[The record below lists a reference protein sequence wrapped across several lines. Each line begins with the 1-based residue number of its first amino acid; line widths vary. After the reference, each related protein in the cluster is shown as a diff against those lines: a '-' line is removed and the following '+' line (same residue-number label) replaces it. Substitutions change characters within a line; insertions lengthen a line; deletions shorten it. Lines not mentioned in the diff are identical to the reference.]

1 MKSVKRILTCVASFG
16 FLYAADTPWHIGIP
30 HIGVGVMD
38 SKSDIND
45 KKNNSTSGY
54 FEIGGEN
61 LIKRD
66 FKLTGMFSG
75 NWWNDPTM
83 FSDQLNYPATPTNDA
98 FNREGK
104 VRDSWWDVKV
114 SVGYNLLGLTNIQSS
129 MLFLNVGYAL
139 RFLERDWGYN
149 HIKWNYS
156 YVPIELQ
163 GETYFSSLPAWF
175 NSGKPTSLLYGIN
188 YHFPFAGYQA
198 YHINTDYKVKGS
210 RLEFY
215 IGESVKIN
223 DRLDFFGKVT
233 FSFSGF
239 DENLQNMPTIKTYQ
253 SMSMVQFGL
262 RGNPFRQ
269 LGL

>member
-1 MKSVKRILTCVASFG
+1 MKSIQRIVTCVASFG
-16 FLYAADTPWHIGIP
+16 FLYAADAPWHIGIP
-30 HIGVGVMD
+30 HISAGVLD
-38 SKSDIND
+38 SRSYVND
-45 KKNNSTSGY
+45 KKTDSMSGY

-75 NWWNDPTM
+75 NWWNNPTM
-83 FSDQLNYPATPTNDA
+83 FSDKLNYPATPTNDA

-114 SVGYNLLGLTNIQSS
+114 SAGYNLLGLTNIQST
-129 MLFLNVGYAL
+129 MLFLNVGYAV
-139 RFLERDWGYN
+139 RFLERDWGYS

-163 GETYFSSLPAWF
+163 GETYFSSMPTWL
-175 NSGKPTSLLYGIN
+175 NGGRPTSLLYGVG
-188 YHFPFAGYQA
+188 YHIPFAGYQA
-198 YHINTDYKVKGS
+198 YHIDTDYQVKGS
-210 RLEFY
+210 RFEFY
-215 IGESVKIN
+215 IGESIKLN
-223 DRLDFFGKVT
+223 DRADFLVKGT
-233 FSFSGF
+233 FSFSNF
-239 DENLQNMPTIKTYQ
+239 DENLQNMPTMKTEQ
-253 SMSMVQFGL
+253 FMGMVQVGL